1 VPRLPHVFCGVVF
14 LRGEYFFVMNSL
26 SFKFGTVGSPAA
38 TPARPGGTVGG
49 IQYAAS
55 IGLDALELAWVNGV
69 RVGEPTC
76 SAIKQAGE
84 ETGVALSVHAPYYI
98 NLNGDDEKWPRLRTY
113 LMDAAHFGNLA
124 GATDIIFHPGTY
136 FGRPPG
142 EVLKVVIPRLRG
154 CLDELRLAGNPVM
167 LRPEIS
173 GKAAMLGSLADVL
186 EMAKAVP
193 GIFPCIDF
201 AHLHARLGD
210 GAMNTYSE
218 WISAL
223 DLYRKSLGDDAMH
236 HLHIHLSGINYGPKG
251 EMNHLVMEESDLDF
265 RDLMRAL
272 HDSGVQG
279 RIMCESP
286 VLEVDA
292 LKFKA
297 LWLEVS
303 GEEE

>member
-1 VPRLPHVFCGVVF
+1 
-14 LRGEYFFVMNSL
+14 MAM

-38 TPARPGGTVGG
+38 TPPRPGGTVGG

-55 IGLDALELAWVNGV
+55 IGLEALELAWVNGV
-69 RVGEPTC
+69 RVGEATC
-76 SAIKQAGE
+76 AAIKLAGME
-84 ETGVALSVHAPYYI
+84 NGIVLSVHAPYYI

-136 FGRPPG
+136 FGRPVEQVL
-142 EVLKVVIPRLRG
+142 EVTIPRLRG
-154 CLDELRLAGNPVM
+154 CVDELRAAGNPVT

-186 EMAKAVP
+186 EMAKSIP
-193 GIFPCIDF
+193 GVLPCIDF

-210 GAMNTYSE
+210 GAMNTYAE

-223 DLYRKSLGDDAMH
+223 NLYHSSLGELAMQQ
-236 HLHIHLSGINYGPKG
+236 LHIHLSGINYGPKG
-251 EMNHLVMEESDLDF
+251 EKNHLVMEEADLDF
-265 RDLMRAL
+265 RNLMRAL
-272 HDSGVQG
+272 HYSGAQG
-279 RIMCESP
+279 RMMCESP

-297 LWLEVS
+297 LWLEMS
-303 GEEE
+303 GEAG

>member
-1 VPRLPHVFCGVVF
+1 
-14 LRGEYFFVMNSL
+14 MTL
-26 SFKFGTVGSPAA
+26 SFRFGTVGSPMA
-38 TPARPGGTVGG
+38 TPPNPGGTVGG
-49 IQYAAS
+49 IRYAAS
-55 IGLDALELAWVNGV
+55 LGLDALELAWVNGV
-69 RVGEPTC
+69 RVGEATC
-76 SAIKQAGE
+76 AAIKRVGG

-98 NLNGDDEKWPRLRTY
+98 NLNGADEKWPRLRTY

-136 FGRPPG
+136 FGRPAD
-142 EVLKVVIPRLRG
+142 EVLELVIPRLRL
-154 CLDELRLAGNPVM
+154 CVEEMRLAGNPVT

-173 GKAAMLGSLADVL
+173 GKAAMLGSLADTL
-186 EMAKAVP
+186 EMAKAIP
-193 GIFPCIDF
+193 GVVPCIDF

-210 GAMNTYSE
+210 GAMNSYAE

-223 DLYRKSLGDDAMH
+223 EIYRKALGDEAMQ

-251 EMNHLVMEESDLDF
+251 EKNHLIMEDADLDF
-265 RDLMRAL
+265 KNLMRAL
-272 HDSGVQG
+272 QDSGAQG

-297 LWLEVS
+297 LWLEMS
-303 GEEE
+303 GEEQ

>member
-1 VPRLPHVFCGVVF
+1 
-14 LRGEYFFVMNSL
+14 MSL
-26 SFKFGTVGSPAA
+26 SFRFGTVGSPEA
-38 TPARPGGTVGG
+38 TPPKPGGTVGG

-55 IGLDALELAWVNGV
+55 IGLDALELAWVQGV
-69 RVGEPTC
+69 RVGETAC
-76 SAIKQAGE
+76 AAIKQTAAD
-84 ETGVALSVHAPYYI
+84 TGVALSVHAPYYI
-98 NLNGDDEKWPRLRTY
+98 NLNGDDEKWPRLRHY

-136 FGRPPG
+136 FGRPAD
-142 EVLKVVIPRLRG
+142 EVLKVILPRLQG
-154 CLDELRLAGNPVM
+154 CVDELRAAGNPVT

-186 EMAKAVP
+186 EMAKAIP
-193 GIFPCIDF
+193 GVVPCIDF

-210 GAMNTYSE
+210 GAMNTYAE
-218 WISAL
+218 WMSVL
-223 DLYRKSLGDDAMH
+223 ELYCRTLGDESIK

-251 EMNHLVMEESDLDF
+251 EKNHLIMEEADLDF
-265 RDLMRAL
+265 KNLMRAL
-272 HDSGVQG
+272 HAAGVKG

-297 LWLEVS
+297 LWMEVS
-303 GEEE
+303 GEGL